1 MKLTQS
7 LALAL
12 LLAATTFAADPV
24 KKPAAKAPAQPRY
37 TDEISAKVEPTKVLV
52 YKKVGDRELHLHV
65 FEPAGHKSSDK
76 RACFVNIHGGGWTG
90 GEPRRQYAFCDHQAK
105 QGMVGVSLEYRLISK
120 GKTTAVECVHD
131 GRSAIRYLKAH
142 ASELG
147 IDPDKIIV
155 SGGSAGGH
163 VAASTALFTGID
175 DPQDDKSISP
185 VPAALV
191 LLYPVI
197 DTSPQGY
204 GTSKCGK
211 DWKAISPAHQVKPGV
226 PPTIIFHGTGDTVTP
241 FAGAKLFKDEMDKAG
256 NRCELVVKEGG
267 RHGYLIFNQEDYEA
281 TLKKTDEFLASVPAL
296 K

>member
-1 MKLTQS
+1 MKPHLP
-7 LALAL
+7 LAL
-12 LLAATTFAADPV
+12 LFILSASSHAADR
-24 KKPAAKAPAQPRY
+24 AKTPSAKTPSPPRY
-37 TDEISAKVEPTKVLV
+37 TDEISAKLEPTRKLV

-65 FEPAGHKSSDK
+65 FEPAGHQASDQ
-76 RACFVNIHGGGWTG
+76 RACFLNIHGGGWTS
-90 GEPRRQYAFCDHQAK
+90 GEPRRQYAFCDHQTK
-105 QGMVGVSLEYRLISK
+105 QGMVAMSLEYRLIQK

-131 GRSAIRYLKAH
+131 GRSAVRYIKAH
-142 ASELG
+142 AKELG
-147 IDPDKIIV
+147 IDPSKIIV

-163 VAASTALFTGID
+163 VAASTALFAGVD

-204 GTSKCGK
+204 GASKCGK
-211 DWKAISPAHQVKPGV
+211 DWKLISPAHQVKPGV

-241 FAGAKLFKDEMDKAG
+241 FAGAKLFKDEMDKTG
-256 NRCELVVKEGG
+256 NRCELVVKDGG
-267 RHGYLIFNQEDYEA
+267 RHGYLIFNKEDYEA
-281 TLKKTDEFLASVPAL
+281 TLKQTDEFLAGVL